1 MEDEKINND
10 EVIKS
15 ELEHKSFEFNVTE
28 TKQEDRNG
36 VPVGI
41 IKGYASTFGNIDRF
55 NDIIAQGAFKKT
67 IKEHQKL
74 KRQVRMLHQHYR
86 MKLIGGFPSDFLE
99 EDEKGLFVEG
109 HINLDVQAG
118 KELYSLAKQGVL
130 KDMSIGFTTKKSDTD
145 EETGIRTIKEIRLWE
160 ISLVDEPANTQAQIT
175 DVKTAI
181 EDIYNGNVK
190 TISDFLKHE
199 KRLTNEEV
207 KAVIVSLKRLSKAQ
221 SNEGNLQKASFRIDN
236 FLVNS
241 LLDEIIKVQEKI

>member
-1 MEDEKINND
+1 MEDDRFDLD
-10 EVIKS
+10 EIDVK
-15 ELEHKSFEFNVTE
+15 EMEHKSFEFNVTE
-28 TKQEDRNG
+28 TKQQEKNG
-36 VPVGI
+36 VPIGI

-55 NDIIAQGAFKKT
+55 NDIISKGAFTKT
-67 IKEHQKL
+67 IKDHRKAQ
-74 KRQVRMLHQHYR
+74 RQVRMLHQHYR
-86 MKLIGGFPSDFLE
+86 LALIGGFPPEFLE
-99 EDEKGLFVEG
+99 ENDKGLFVEG
-109 HINLDVQAG
+109 HINLEVQAG

-145 EETGIRTIKEIRLWE
+145 EETGIRTLKEIRLWE

-190 TISDFLKHE
+190 TISDFLKH
-199 KRLTNEEV
+199 KKGLSNEEV

-221 SNEGNLQKASFRIDN
+221 GKEYDSQKANRQVDN